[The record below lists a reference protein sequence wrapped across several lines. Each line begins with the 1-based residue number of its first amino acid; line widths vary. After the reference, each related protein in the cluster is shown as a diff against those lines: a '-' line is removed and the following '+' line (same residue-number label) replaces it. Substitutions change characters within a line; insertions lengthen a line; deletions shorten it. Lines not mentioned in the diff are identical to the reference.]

1 MLIRL
6 ENLSPSRFRGWLRT
20 TTDQHPPFT
29 SGHVGT
35 IPILVGQKIGD
46 VWPVE
51 FRTVI
56 DAGQETAIDLN
67 AMVAG
72 MVEVPFAPKSWD
84 DEMGGPPLLNGAVA
98 LELQSIERDAAS
110 FCFHW
115 QLRDGSFVIDLWLRK
130 VPGEAWAAGEAM
142 LTYSN
147 PRSTQMTAN
156 CGHIRLSIGD
166 GITLVPYRGAN
177 EAIFRPTRFADGQSM
192 VTPIGVIWPRLITDG
207 DWSSPGAIAHGGV
220 MASGLTM
227 RPKYPSGLVGGAPV
241 FAAGFSA
248 KSWAKQNW
256 LATLGILLTWDHP
269 TIGPAANT
277 GQAGGQEDQLFVGFE
292 GLVSP
297 AAGEVRYFAALKTAQ
312 HPMHHRE
319 WDGRVVDGHRHPE
332 LRMFYS
338 RPHSSGS
345 DRLGKT
351 RDLVDAAEPHGET
364 YGWNG
369 PDLQHHSSAT
379 LTAGARHKGSPA
391 MQKLLEHHARNYL
404 VGPSAAPEEVT
415 STIWSSRELGWEGLL
430 VCNLVRA
437 LKDRDLAARVLA
449 HYRERVER
457 ILINKLADRDIWVEV
472 VDAPSVG
479 PGAWWQLWQQAI
491 GAYGVDVACELI
503 GMPEG
508 RAMALRA
515 AKKVMDAGW
524 VFENGRWVVY
534 EHQRVDGSAK
544 TRSTDTNFG
553 LAWMPLAIA
562 VVLRHEPQN
571 ERANMLWD
579 QTLADSVGGEPRWL
593 PPELIP
599 Q

>member
-6 ENLSPSRFRGWLRT
+6 ENVSPSRFKGWLRT
-20 TTDQHPPFT
+20 TVDQHPPFT
-29 SGHVGT
+29 SGRVGT
-35 IPILVGQKIGD
+35 VPILVGQKIGD

-51 FRTVI
+51 FHTVI
-56 DAGQETAIDLN
+56 DGGHEATIDLN

-72 MVEVPFAPKSWD
+72 MVEVPFAPSSWD
-84 DEMGGPPLLNGAVA
+84 DELGGPPLLNNVA
-98 LELQSIERDAAS
+98 TLELQSIGRDGAS
-110 FCFHW
+110 FEFHW
-115 QLRDGSFVIDLWLRK
+115 QLRDGTFVVDCWLRK
-130 VPGEAWAAGEAM
+130 VPGESWATGEVM
-142 LTYSN
+142 VTCSS
-147 PRSTQMTAN
+147 PRTSALTAN
-156 CGHIRLSIGD
+156 LGHLRITIGD
-166 GITLVPYRGAN
+166 GIMIVPGRPVNGTL
-177 EAIFRPTRFADGQSM
+177 FDPTRFADGQARI
-192 VTPIGVIWPRLITDG
+192 VPFGVIWPRLISNG
-207 DWSSPGAIAHGGV
+207 DWSSPGAGASGGV
-220 MASGLTM
+220 VATGLSL
-227 RPKYPSGLVGGAPV
+227 RPSYPDKLVGGEPV
-241 FAAGFSA
+241 FATGFSPR
-248 KSWAKQNW
+248 SWGHHNW
-256 LATLGILLTWDHP
+256 LRTIGGLLTWEHP

-277 GQAGGQEDQLFVGFE
+277 GQAGGQEDQLFAGFE

-297 AAGEVRYFAALKTAQ
+297 VAGEARYFAALKTAQ

-319 WDGRVVDGHRHPE
+319 WDGRVVDGDRHPE

-351 RDLVDAAEPHGET
+351 RDLADAADPNGET

-479 PGAWWQLWQQAI
+479 PGAWWQVWQQAI

-515 AKKVMDAGW
+515 AKKVLEAGW
-524 VFENGRWVVY
+524 TFENGRWVEY

-544 TRSTDTNFG
+544 TRSGYFA
-553 LAWMPLAIA
+553 LAWMPLAVA

-571 ERANMLWD
+571 ERANMIWD
-579 QTLADSVGGEPRWL
+579 QIIAESAGGEPRWL